1 MNLIT
6 MTGFGNL
13 KRDDRGEERESRYDR
28 DWTKGNIFRNLL
40 LLSWPMI
47 VSNSLMMMGPT
58 IDMIWVGKL
67 GSAAIA
73 GVGVSGMA
81 VMVVNSARQGL
92 STGTRAMIARFV
104 GEGDS
109 TGANHVAQQAF
120 VISGAFSV
128 LLAAIGIFLAEP
140 ILIIMGVEADVVS
153 EGAAYMR
160 IMFVGSV
167 AMSFRFMTDGAMQA
181 SGDTINPMKLSIFY
195 RIFHVVLCPFLVFGW
210 WIFPRLGVSGA
221 AITNVFSQSLGMA
234 LGLWYLFT
242 GRTRLQLTFRDFHV
256 DPSIIWRIVKIGI
269 PSSISGMQMSFGQL
283 ILIWFMVPFGTAAVA
298 AHTLCQRVEMFL
310 FMPGMAMGIGAGV
323 LAGQNLGAGQPERA
337 EKGGWI
343 AVGLVTSLMV
353 IGSMAILLWAES
365 IVHVFTSDPGTVE
378 ITSSFLRIATV
389 GYLALGTFIIFMEC
403 LSGVGDTLP
412 PLLVSLLTF
421 WLVNISLAYFLSQV
435 TDLGVYGIRWA
446 MVVRTLVAAVA
457 LATYFKMGRWK
468 RKKV

>member
-1 MNLIT
+1 

-13 KRDDRGEERESRYDR
+13 QKDDRSEERVSKYKR
-28 DWTKGNIFRNLL
+28 DWTKGGIFRNLL
-40 LLSWPMI
+40 LLSWPMV

-67 GSAAIA
+67 GAAAIA

-81 VMVVNSARQGL
+81 VMLVNSARMGL

-104 GEGDS
+104 GAGDAE
-109 TGANHVAQQAF
+109 GANHVAQQAF
-120 VISGAFSV
+120 VVSGAFSI

-140 ILIIMGVEADVVS
+140 ILIMMGVEADVVR

-167 AMSFRFMTDGAMQA
+167 AMSFRFMTDSIMQA
-181 SGDTINPMKLSIFY
+181 SGDTVTPMKVSLLY
-195 RIFHVVLCPFLVFGW
+195 RFFHVALCPFLVFGW

-221 AITNVFSQSLGMA
+221 AITNVFSQSLGVVI
-234 LGLWYLFT
+234 GLWYLFT
-242 GRTRLQLTFRDFHV
+242 GRTRMQLTFRNFRV
-256 DPSIIWRIVKIGI
+256 DLDIIWRIVKIGI
-269 PSSISGMQMSFGQL
+269 PASISGMQMSFGHL
-283 ILIWFMVPFGTAAVA
+283 VLMWFIVPFGTVAVA

-310 FMPGMAMGIGAGV
+310 FMPGMAMGMGAGV

-343 AVGLVTSLMV
+343 AVGLVTGLMV
-353 IGSMAILLWAES
+353 IGSVAILLWAES
-365 IVHVFTSDPGTVE
+365 IVRVFTTEPGTVE
-378 ITSSFLRIATV
+378 ITSTFLRIAIV
-389 GYLALGTFIIFMEC
+389 GYLALGPFVTFMDC

-412 PLLVSLLTF
+412 PLLVSVLTF
-421 WLVNISLAYFLSQV
+421 WLVNVPLAYFLSQV
-435 TDLGVYGIRWA
+435 TDLGMYGIRWA
-446 MVVRTLVAAVA
+446 MVARILVAAIV
-457 LATYFKMGRWK
+457 LAVYFKIGIWK